1 MAASTWSPSPGLPRG
16 GGCRSTLAA
25 PPPTPG
31 GLNLREEE
39 GGATDS
45 RRTDTRVSR
54 QDYHLLTYNSGKG
67 NVSGEVWVRTQQP
80 VSYLVRWRTELHCG
94 TVGGGREEG
103 GKNS

>member
-1 MAASTWSPSPGLPRG
+1 MV
-16 GGCRSTLAA
+16 CRSTLAA

-31 GLNLREEE
+31 RLNLREGE

-67 NVSGEVWVRTQQP
+67 NVSGEVWVSTQQP
-80 VSYLVRWRTELHCG
+80 VISL
-94 TVGGGREEG
+94 GGGQNFTAALWGEEE
-103 GKNS
+103 KRAVKIPEPPAPASASAL